1 MRKSLLISAVLFV
14 LSTSPAL
21 AIYRTDGPQPTPSE
35 DGTML
40 MAATADAAEDTVKSR
55 AMEAKDAMK
64 QLKIF
69 QTKYMPIVEKI
80 GRKQELYKRF
90 HEQ

>member
-1 MRKSLLISAVLFV
+1 MIGVYE
-14 LSTSPAL
+14 T
-21 AIYRTDGPQPTPSE
+21 YQ
-35 DGTML
+35 
-40 MAATADAAEDTVKSR
+40 
-55 AMEAKDAMK
+55 EAKDAMK